1 MSGRFRGREMRGVA
15 KAILVAVGLL
25 AGAPGFAADLPTK
38 KPAPAPIPEPVIP
51 STWRF
56 ELTGYGWATSLAGN
70 TGFGT
75 LPTLSYYAPFS
86 TVLEHLEAAFM
97 GSAVAYNDTYIVG
110 LDLFGA
116 RLGGGNTIKVER
128 LPAGALGADLTLNEG
143 LVTAFGGL
151 RIPLGLPNLNL
162 YATVGA
168 RYTYSGTK
176 VTLTTPLGFSNE
188 QSVDKGWVNPVA
200 GFAAHYRF
208 DDRWYMNVFAD
219 IGGWSDS
226 ATGQALAS
234 VGYNWTQNWSTTL
247 GYRVLYTY
255 EKQDTGFNYVTFE
268 PKNFRYQQWL
278 YGPFAG
284 VKYSF

>member
-1 MSGRFRGREMRGVA
+1 
-15 KAILVAVGLL
+15 
-25 AGAPGFAADLPTK
+25 
-38 KPAPAPIPEPVIP
+38 
-51 STWRF
+51 
-56 ELTGYGWATSLAGN
+56 
-70 TGFGT
+70 
-75 LPTLSYYAPFS
+75 
-86 TVLEHLEAAFM
+86 M
-97 GSAVAYNDTYIVG
+97 GSVVAYNDSYIVG
-110 LDLFGA
+110 LDAIWSRIGGA
-116 RLGGGNTIKVER
+116 GTVKVSR
-128 LPAGALGADLTLNEG
+128 LPAGAAGVDLTLTEG
-143 LVTAFGGL
+143 LATAFGGL
-151 RIPLGLPNLNL
+151 RIPVGPPNLLL

-176 VTLTTPLGFSNE
+176 VALTTPLGFSNT

-208 DDRWYMNVFAD
+208 DDRWFMNVFAD

-255 EKQDTGFNYVTFE
+255 EKQDTGFNYLLFE
-268 PKNFRYQQWL
+268 PKSFRYQQWM

-284 VKYSF
+284 IKYSF